1 MKASETAAIFIEF
14 QNDFCS
20 EGGKLH
26 GLVREE
32 MARVNT
38 VANAKRL
45 LDAVRAKGG
54 KVIHC
59 PFSLDMIWVD
69 HCAICGLIA
78 NVRQGTV
85 FEPGTWGHEI
95 ITELRPLA
103 GETVLQNKRALSGF
117 TNTCLDDMLK
127 KLNIRNLI
135 VTGFLTNVCAQATA
149 WSAYDLGYN
158 VRMAID
164 ACCATSRQ
172 NHEYVENEIC
182 PILGGRTTVEDLI
195 ALLGR

>member
-1 MKASETAAIFIEF
+1 MKPSETAVIFIEF
-14 QNDFCS
+14 QNDFCT

-45 LDAVRAKGG
+45 LHAARAKGC

-59 PFSLDMIWVD
+59 PFSLDTIWVD

-78 NVRQGTV
+78 NVRQGSV
-85 FEPGTWGHEI
+85 FEPSTWGHEI
-95 ITELRPLA
+95 IAELQPLP
-103 GETVLQNKRALSGF
+103 GETVLQNKRALSAF
-117 TNTCLDDMLK
+117 ANTCLDDMLK
-127 KLNIRNLI
+127 KTGVRNLI

-182 PILGGRTTVEDLI
+182 PILGGRVTVDELI
-195 ALLGR
+195 TVMQ

>member
-20 EGGKLH
+20 KGGKLH

-38 VANAKRL
+38 VANAKQL
-45 LDAVRAKGG
+45 LDAVRMKGCA
-54 KVIHC
+54 VVHC
-59 PFSLDMIWVD
+59 PFSLDTIWVD
-69 HCAICGLIA
+69 HGAICGLIA
-78 NVRQGTV
+78 NVRQGNV
-85 FEPGTWGHEI
+85 FEQGTWGHEI
-95 ITELRPLA
+95 ITELQPIA

-117 TNTCLDDMLK
+117 TNTCLDDILK
-127 KLNIRNLI
+127 KRNIRNVI
-135 VTGFLTNVCAQATA
+135 VAGFLTNVCVQATA
-149 WSAYDLGYN
+149 WSAYDLGYY
-158 VRMAID
+158 VRMAVD

-182 PILGGRTTVEDLI
+182 PILGGRTTIDDLI
-195 ALLGR
+195 AVLE